1 MERPVFL
8 QSTWLRS
15 RGTPNFP
22 MRYQFVVDLLEQL
35 TLCKYKARPHWVS
48 KAWYR
53 HHNAV
58 QRYENLCRV

>member
-1 MERPVFL
+1 VFL

-15 RGTPNFP
+15 RGASNHP

-48 KAWYR
+48 VHACATTKHCGTAGCCD
-53 HHNAV
+53 V
-58 QRYENLCRV
+58 QV

>member
-48 KAWYR
+48 TDCKRPYKPLRCYA
-53 HHNAV
+53 
-58 QRYENLCRV
+58 